1 MAKYSIF
8 LLFHIFLVTYVEA
21 FDTHYQ
27 LGTKIFS
34 KQHENILTKLS
45 TFDRSFRPQHV
56 PTPLRREVCRTKM
69 LAVPL
74 VPSSSSAFASAAVSF
89 VKNINKEIIFASV
102 NAVSKLIVCVSLGF
116 LARKRKKMD
125 QAAITSLSTLTYNIF
140 QPALLLVNV
149 AQTLATAEGGLMA
162 LLPLPAFA
170 IGQIMLGSILASL
183 LCKLQRLPKDS
194 QDHRVVKMCSTF
206 ANSGPLPLLFA
217 DALFKNFADPTL
229 TSRAVAYISFYLLG
243 WSPMFWT
250 YGYGIAAGG
259 KTTEP
264 VVLDTSG
271 MTAIQAFKAKI
282 KIWWNDPNTRRIFS
296 PPVFGCIFGAFIGLT
311 PLKSLLVG
319 KQAPLSPIFDALR
332 TLGGAYLP
340 AAILVLAGSLAGKQ
354 TDGVESSGFVRNVST
369 VMVARFILMPL
380 AALGLVNLG
389 IATSLL
395 PKDNMLYFILLMQA
409 CMPSAQ
415 NSVIMLQMEG
425 EVEAANSMA
434 KTLSTVYI
442 LSIIP
447 MALLLTAA
455 LQYAKL

>member
-1 MAKYSIF
+1 
-8 LLFHIFLVTYVEA
+8 
-21 FDTHYQ
+21 
-27 LGTKIFS
+27 
-34 KQHENILTKLS
+34 
-45 TFDRSFRPQHV
+45 
-56 PTPLRREVCRTKM
+56 M

-311 PLKSLLVG
+311 NFLPQSWAAFLELFIGLTPLKSLLVG